1 MKTMRCFLNVLCSV
15 LTSIVSHWRINAT
28 TPSPRMLSGG
38 AWTTRGI
45 NIKLLDTSQMVTSAS
60 ATWSLCWLRG
70 QSPQGRRSP
79 STTTTAS
86 LWPRGGTD
94 NVFENSNRNK
104 LTPLT
109 TSHLTR
115 KLARVIVYS
124 KIKYINFIKVCWF
137 KSD

>member
-1 MKTMRCFLNVLCSV
+1 MKTMRCYLNVLCSV
-15 LTSIVSHWRINAT
+15 LTSIVSHWRTNAT
-28 TPSPRMLSGG
+28 TPSPRMLGGG

-45 NIKLLDTSQMVTSAS
+45 NIKLLDTSQMVTSGS
-60 ATWSLCWLRG
+60 ATWLLCWLRG
-70 QSPQGRRSP
+70 QSPRGRRSP

-86 LWPRGGTD
+86 LWPRTGTD

-104 LTPLT
+104 LTPDLTPLT

-124 KIKYINFIKVCWF
+124 
-137 KSD
+137 